1 MLNVCKEP
9 DSLGDVHLFKKS
21 HGEPVTSWHSVAVLP
36 LEIVFVDCAEESET
50 WPINFYDLMLVTL
63 CVDKHHVFLFG

>member
-1 MLNVCKEP
+1 MSVRNQTALEMFTY
-9 DSLGDVHLFKKS
+9 LRS
-21 HGEPVTSWHSVAVLP
+21 HMGEPVTSWHSVAVLP